1 MSHTDTPKTQE
12 YRKVG
17 GQRMEKDIS
26 YNSNKKNTGVA
37 ITIPDKLD
45 LNAKSTIRIKEE
57 HFILISH

>member
-1 MSHTDTPKTQE
+1 
-12 YRKVG
+12 
-17 GQRMEKDIS
+17 MEKDIS